1 MNPDGK
7 VLTCV
12 KGYKGGHTI
21 LDSKDT
27 MDWIDAITEKRAPAE
42 ANMLEMTLKNWL
54 YTLISFG
61 N

>member
-1 MNPDGK
+1 MAMTKKMNPDGK

-27 MDWIDAITEKRAPAE
+27 MD
-42 ANMLEMTLKNWL
+42 
-54 YTLISFG
+54 
-61 N
+61 